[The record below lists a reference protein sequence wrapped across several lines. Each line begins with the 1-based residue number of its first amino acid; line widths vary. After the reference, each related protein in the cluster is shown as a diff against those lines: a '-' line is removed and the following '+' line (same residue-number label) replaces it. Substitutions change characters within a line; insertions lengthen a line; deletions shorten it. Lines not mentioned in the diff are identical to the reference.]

1 MSAFIF
7 SERAGQG
14 PSFRVFLFQ
23 TVNTVTYFAGLSE
36 TTIISKE
43 KKKKRL
49 QGQSLWLNTQGGNKF
64 KQQDRCPLSAAN
76 LKRGKITDK
85 AQVSSPIFPCRH
97 FPYVKFLFEITEIL
111 SLGREHRKIEI
122 LLIIIII

>member
-36 TTIISKE
+36 TTIISKG
-43 KKKKRL
+43 KKKKKKGR
-49 QGQSLWLNTQGGNKF
+49 K
-64 KQQDRCPLSAAN
+64 
-76 LKRGKITDK
+76 DK
-85 AQVSSPIFPCRH
+85 AF
-97 FPYVKFLFEITEIL
+97 
-111 SLGREHRKIEI
+111 G
-122 LLIIIII
+122 